1 MKFTKRSVVTVFT
14 SVFILCFLAV
24 GVSSN
29 TVAGETAVVPI
40 AAPVAVVA
48 TNCGGSNDSALV
60 VARWTPVRNVF
71 TKAKIRRAARC
82 SGRSS
87 CSAPQT
93 VAVEVRPV
101 RVISV
106 APIRLF
112 RSCKTGVCK

>member
-1 MKFTKRSVVTVFT
+1 MKFTKRSVVTVFA
-14 SVFILCFLAV
+14 SAAILCVLLV
-24 GVSSN
+24 GASN
-29 TVAGETAVVPI
+29 DTVAGETAVI

-48 TNCGGSNDSALV
+48 TDCEGSDDSALV

-93 VAVEVRPV
+93 VAVAIQPV
-101 RVISV
+101 KVIAV
-106 APIRLF
+106 APIRMF
-112 RSCKTGVCK
+112 RNCRTGNCK

>member
-1 MKFTKRSVVTVFT
+1 MKFTKRSVVTVFA
-14 SVFILCFLAV
+14 SVTILCVLLV
-24 GVSSN
+24 GVSSDA
-29 TVAGETAVVPI
+29 VAGETAAV

-48 TNCGGSNDSALV
+48 TDCEESDEAALLV
-60 VARWTPVRNVF
+60 ERWTPVRNAI

-93 VAVEVRPV
+93 VAVVIQPV
-101 RVISV
+101 KVIAV

-112 RSCKTGVCK
+112 RNC